1 MRLQNRVTQGFKY
14 TKESAANVVS
24 AIRQWLFFTVYF
36 LLPILPATVDS
47 VICYLEFMA
56 RSSSFGHLKHLLSS
70 LKFLHLALG
79 HKFPEGDFM
88 IDMTMQGLKRKL
100 ACVPFQVLPI
110 SPKILRDMY
119 RHLNMSKPEDL
130 ALWCSFLVSFY
141 GLLRKSNAVPKSP
154 KYDPSKVLTRRNITV
169 DPATNMVYIYVG
181 FSKTNQFGAR
191 DLVIPVPGNTD
202 HALDPV
208 RHLCALRSCQ
218 GSDPDSPAFSY
229 GRSSFISYSTFTASL
244 KKLLTKSGYDA
255 KLYSGHF
262 FRRGGTTFLHACGS
276 TALMVQASG
285 DWSSQC
291 FTRYLYLSV
300 AERLKSQSI
309 ISWGI
314 SSGY

>member
-47 VICYLEFMA
+47 IICYLEFMA

-79 HKFPEGDFM
+79 HKFPEGDFI

-154 KYDPSKVLTRRNITV
+154 KYDPYQTQYN
-169 DPATNMVYIYVG
+169 
-181 FSKTNQFGAR
+181 
-191 DLVIPVPGNTD
+191 
-202 HALDPV
+202 
-208 RHLCALRSCQ
+208 C
-218 GSDPDSPAFSY
+218 
-229 GRSSFISYSTFTASL
+229 
-244 KKLLTKSGYDA
+244 
-255 KLYSGHF
+255 
-262 FRRGGTTFLHACGS
+262 
-276 TALMVQASG
+276 
-285 DWSSQC
+285 
-291 FTRYLYLSV
+291 
-300 AERLKSQSI
+300 
-309 ISWGI
+309 
-314 SSGY
+314 